1 MKWVYKIDQTSKY
14 QSEEVDEARIKAI
27 KRCQTR
33 RKQTVV
39 DGDKLRAFRA
49 VIGLK
54 PWKQIPNILKI
65 TRGHMEGVLNN
76 GIRLKPEAL
85 AIVDN
90 KLEEEGIEIKERV
103 ISFE

>member
-1 MKWVYKIDQTSKY
+1 
-14 QSEEVDEARIKAI
+14 
-27 KRCQTR
+27 
-33 RKQTVV
+33 
-39 DGDKLRAFRA
+39 
-49 VIGLK
+49 
-54 PWKQIPNILKI
+54 
-65 TRGHMEGVLNN
+65 MEGVLNN